1 LKIED
6 IDVDSAINSVKELL
20 GKEKDL
26 SPALRSALEVLLIL
40 LLNRLTLNSNNS
52 SSSSKPPSTDPNRK
66 KSNKKGNSDRKPG
79 GQKGRN
85 GTTLEPVDDPDE
97 VSELK
102 VDRRTLPKGPAYRE
116 VGHEYARLLIS
127 TSHGL

>member
-102 VDRRTLPKGPAYRE
+102 VKG
-116 VGHEYARLLIS
+116 
-127 TSHGL
+127 

>member
-1 LKIED
+1 MKIED

-26 SPALRSALEVLLIL
+26 SPALRSALEVLLVLVTL

-52 SSSSKPPSTDPNRK
+52 SQPPSTDPNRK
-66 KSNKKGNSDRKPG
+66 RSSKKGNSGRKPG

-97 VSELK
+97 A
-102 VDRRTLPKGPAYRE
+102 RRCQIAEANGSCA
-116 VGHEYARLLIS
+116 V
-127 TSHGL
+127 